1 MKEIQMKR
9 QKKSKNLTYVTYKT
23 LRKSITKQNYVREY
37 RYLHVTE
44 IMCVKNISCIFK
56 VRFLKH

>member
-1 MKEIQMKR
+1 MKR